1 MVYSTRRGGVSYV
14 VDGRE
19 TERIIISEVSIYAA
33 APISSSSTNACASIT
48 RGMSLNPISRRYVL
62 WAPGASFHTI
72 VSVAVREP
80 GLDEERRSI
89 RSPAAHL
96 PGSPA
101 TPR

>member
-48 RGMSLNPISRRYVL
+48 RG
-62 WAPGASFHTI
+62 
-72 VSVAVREP
+72 
-80 GLDEERRSI
+80 
-89 RSPAAHL
+89 
-96 PGSPA
+96 
-101 TPR
+101 